1 MSVRVREGIRV
12 VPTFAGYAGLDSFLT
27 RRDITGKNEPL
38 FQSGQRS
45 AGSCCVSIRPRYICS
60 QANRNSVSSPAPV
73 ETDRRPENE
82 FLMASFAV
90 ATAPALLR
98 EGPIPTA
105 YQDAAE
111 GEPIMAQAK
120 FREKTRGVYAL

>member
-60 QANRNSVSSPAPV
+60 QANRNSGQRAASGCS
-73 ETDRRPENE
+73 TRRKP
-82 FLMASFAV
+82 F
-90 ATAPALLR
+90 
-98 EGPIPTA
+98 
-105 YQDAAE
+105 
-111 GEPIMAQAK
+111 
-120 FREKTRGVYAL
+120 